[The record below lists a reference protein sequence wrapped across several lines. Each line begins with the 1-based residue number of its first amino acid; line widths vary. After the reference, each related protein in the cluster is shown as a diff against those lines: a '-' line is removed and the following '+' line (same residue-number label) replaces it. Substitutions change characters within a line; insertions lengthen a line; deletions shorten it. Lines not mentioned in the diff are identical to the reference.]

1 MTAIWFSAFLKRG
14 KQKSISNSIFTSALP
29 LNRDSYIV
37 SKLIIAEVVAEEAEV
52 NWNKC
57 VFFMQTL
64 AIHEKNLY
72 LCSEFIN

>member
-1 MTAIWFSAFLKRG
+1 M
-14 KQKSISNSIFTSALP
+14 ISTSALP

-37 SKLIIAEVVAEEAEV
+37 SMLIIAEVVAEEAEV

-64 AIHEKNLY
+64 AIHEK
-72 LCSEFIN
+72 I